1 MAFDPDAAAQPG
13 SGIFGLPFT
22 RQEAGIVL
30 IPVPFDA
37 TTSYGGGTS
46 AGPQV
51 ILGASMQVDLMD
63 HQFGRTYEAGIF
75 MEPIPAKIKAL
86 SKKARALA
94 KPIIERGGA
103 TRKDAKALASVNAA
117 CEQVA
122 AHTHK
127 MAAKV
132 LTEGK
137 IPGLVGGDHSTPLGF
152 IRACAEHAAGLRN
165 AGRDPGGLG
174 ILQIDA
180 HMDFRDAFEGFSYS
194 HASIM
199 HNVLTRVPQVTRLVQ
214 VGIRDYGEGERDFGI
229 SQGKRVK
236 TYFDFDLAAALD
248 DGAKWSKM
256 CDEMIT
262 HLPQNV
268 YVSFDID
275 GLDPSLCPH
284 TGTPMV
290 GGLSFNQACVL
301 LERLARSGRRVV
313 GFDLN
318 EVSPG
323 IKPNP
328 NEPDW
333 DANVGARVLYKL
345 CGVAAIANRLIKS

>member
-1 MAFDPDAAAQPG
+1 MTFDPDAAAQPG

-22 RQEAGIVL
+22 RTQASIVL
-30 IPVPFDA
+30 VPVPFDA

-46 AGPQV
+46 AGPES
-51 ILGASMQVDLMD
+51 IFDASMQVDLLD
-63 HQFGRTYEAGIF
+63 HQFGHTYRAGLY
-75 MEPIPAKIKAL
+75 MEKIPTAL
-86 SKKARALA
+86 KTLSRKARQLA
-94 KPIIERGGA
+94 KPIIEKGGA
-103 TRKDAKALASVNAA
+103 GPRDAKAVKAVNAA
-117 CEQVA
+117 CEKVE
-122 AHTHK
+122 AHTYA
-127 MAAKV
+127 MASAILK
-132 LTEGK
+132 EGK

-152 IRACAEHAAGLRN
+152 IRACAEHAANLKPAARG
-165 AGRDPGGLG
+165 AGGLG

-199 HNVLTRVPQVTRLVQ
+199 HNVLTHVPQVTKLVQ
-214 VGIRDYGEGERDFGI
+214 VGIRDYGESERDFAA
-229 SQGKRVK
+229 SQKKRVE
-236 TYFDFDLAAALD
+236 TYFDFDLATKLD
-248 DGAKWSKM
+248 GGAKWAKL
-256 CDEMIT
+256 CDEMIAN
-262 HLPQNV
+262 LPQNV

-301 LERLARSGRRVV
+301 LEKLARSGRHVV

-323 IKPNP
+323 IKPIAT
-328 NEPDW
+328 EPDW

-345 CGVAAIANRLIKS
+345 CGMAAMANGLINS

>member
-13 SGIFGLPFT
+13 TGIYGLPFT
-22 RQEAGIVL
+22 RKEASIVL
-30 IPVPFDA
+30 VPVPFDA

-46 AGPQV
+46 AGPQA
-51 ILGASMQVDLMD
+51 ILDASMQVDLLD
-63 HQFGRTYEAGIF
+63 HQFGQVYECGIF
-75 MEPIPAKIKAL
+75 MEKIPGKIKAL

-103 TRKDAKALASVNAA
+103 TKRDAKAVATVNAA
-117 CEQVA
+117 CESVA
-122 AHTHK
+122 DFTFN
-127 MAAKV
+127 AAKSI
-132 LTEGK
+132 LNEGK

-152 IRACAEHAAGLRN
+152 IRACAEHAASLPST
-165 AGRDPGGLG
+165 GRDPGGLG
-174 ILQIDA
+174 VLQVDA
-180 HMDFRDAFEGFSYS
+180 HMDFRDAFEGFAYS

-214 VGIRDYGEGERDFGI
+214 VGIRDYGEGEKQFGL
-229 SQGKRVK
+229 SQKKRVE
-236 TYFDFDLAAALD
+236 TYFDFDIAAKLD
-248 DGAKWSKM
+248 SGAKWSIM
-256 CDEMIT
+256 CEQMIAN
-262 HLPQNV
+262 LPRNV

-284 TGTPMV
+284 TGTPMP
-290 GGLSFNQACVL
+290 GGLSFNQASVL
-301 LERLARSGRRVV
+301 LERLARSGRRVI

-323 IKPNP
+323 IKPIAT
-328 NEPDW
+328 EPEW

-345 CGVAAIANRLIKS
+345 CGMAAFANGLIKP